1 MFSDRVEAGRRLAE
15 RLLPLRGR
23 EDVVVVG
30 LPRGGVPVGYEVA
43 ARLGLPLDVIVV
55 RKLGVPYRPELAMGA
70 IGEDG
75 VRVLD
80 PHIVAQARVSEQE
93 LEAVEVRERAELE
106 RRTRIFRQGRPRVPL
121 AGAVAVIVDDGI
133 ATGSTV
139 KAACRV
145 ARELG
150 AEHVVVAAPVA
161 PSDTEAR
168 LRGFAD
174 EVILVERPAY
184 FGAVGQ
190 FYEHFDQ
197 TTDDEVVALLERA
210 ARTTHRKGPQ
220 PVEDLGSGPGEPL
233 REEVRIPV
241 SGTTLEGRLDLPA
254 HPLGTVVFV
263 HGSGSSR
270 HSPRNRYVA
279 EGLGMAGFGTLLFDL
294 LTPVEE
300 RDRANVFDI
309 ELLAGRLTEVT
320 EWLTGHQA
328 WRTGPIGFFGASTG
342 AAAALRSAAG
352 LGPRVAAVV
361 SRGGRPD
368 LTGDA
373 IADVVAPT
381 MFIVG
386 GSDSAV
392 LDLNRTARSRMR
404 CETTLEIIP
413 GAGHLFEEP
422 GALDRVLAL
431 ARDWFRRHTSQGRSV
446 VSGG

>member
-1 MFSDRVEAGRRLAE
+1 
-15 RLLPLRGR
+15 
-23 EDVVVVG
+23 
-30 LPRGGVPVGYEVA
+30 
-43 ARLGLPLDVIVV
+43 
-55 RKLGVPYRPELAMGA
+55 
-70 IGEDG
+70 
-75 VRVLD
+75 
-80 PHIVAQARVSEQE
+80 
-93 LEAVEVRERAELE
+93 
-106 RRTRIFRQGRPRVPL
+106 
-121 AGAVAVIVDDGI
+121 
-133 ATGSTV
+133 
-139 KAACRV
+139 
-145 ARELG
+145 
-150 AEHVVVAAPVA
+150 
-161 PSDTEAR
+161 
-168 LRGFAD
+168 
-174 EVILVERPAY
+174 
-184 FGAVGQ
+184 
-190 FYEHFDQ
+190 
-197 TTDDEVVALLERA
+197 
-210 ARTTHRKGPQ
+210 
-220 PVEDLGSGPGEPL
+220 
-233 REEVRIPV
+233 
-241 SGTTLEGRLDLPA
+241 
-254 HPLGTVVFV
+254 
-263 HGSGSSR
+263 
-270 HSPRNRYVA
+270 
-279 EGLGMAGFGTLLFDL
+279 MAGFGTLLFDL

-300 RDRANVFDI
+300 RDRTNVFDI

-320 EWLTGHQA
+320 EWLTGHEA